1 MDGEYKLMTYYL
13 VKEIMGSKLVVVGRY
28 KTKQAAINRMELQEQ
43 NKYSFETYS
52 VCTESEYAELA
63 LKFI

>member
-1 MDGEYKLMTYYL
+1 MTYYL
-13 VKEIMGSKLVVVGRY
+13 IKEIMGSKLVIVGKY
-28 KTKQAAINRMELQEQ
+28 KTKQAAISRMKLEEQ

-52 VCTESEYAELA
+52 VCTENEYAELA

>member
-1 MDGEYKLMTYYL
+1 VDGEYKLMTYYL
-13 VKEIMGSKLVVVGRY
+13 VKEIMGSKLVIVGQY
-28 KTKQAAINRMELQEQ
+28 KTKQAAINRMWLEEQ
-43 NKYSFETYS
+43 NKFSFETYS